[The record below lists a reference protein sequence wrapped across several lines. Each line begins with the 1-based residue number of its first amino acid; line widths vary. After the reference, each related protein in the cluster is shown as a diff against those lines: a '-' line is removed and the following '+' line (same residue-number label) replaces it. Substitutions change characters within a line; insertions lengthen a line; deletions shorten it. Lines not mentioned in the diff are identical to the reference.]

1 MSCYLRYLK
10 KTCDL
15 KNKYFYEMIAFSNI
29 LKCINKLRN
38 VIYCYKY
45 PYTGTIN
52 KCYLLL

>member
-29 LKCINKLRN
+29 LKCINMSYDMYIVKAAQCN
-38 VIYCYKY
+38 I
-45 PYTGTIN
+45 
-52 KCYLLL
+52 LL